1 MTSSEDRDHISRG
14 EIAKDAVQDALGAG
28 IHTVGEITTI
38 ITRAVG
44 DVARAAGNLGTEL
57 FEIRDAA
64 RRANREHGHDDSVD
78 DTVDETVDGT
88 VGDAADDPVDD
99 TADETVDGG
108 DDDADGGAGT

>member
-64 RRANREHGHDDSVD
+64 RRANREHGH
-78 DTVDETVDGT
+78 EE
-88 VGDAADDPVDD
+88 AADDEVDD
-99 TADETVDGG
+99 PLDDKVTGG

>member
-64 RRANREHGHDDSVD
+64 RRANREHGH
-78 DTVDETVDGT
+78 E
-88 VGDAADDPVDD
+88 DAADDAVVDTLD
-99 TADETVDGG
+99 DKVTGG

>member
-64 RRANREHGHDDSVD
+64 RRANREHGHEEAADDEVD
-78 DTVDETVDGT
+78 DTL
-88 VGDAADDPVDD
+88 DDKV
-99 TADETVDGG
+99 TGG

>member
-64 RRANREHGHDDSVD
+64 RRANREHGH
-78 DTVDETVDGT
+78 EE
-88 VGDAADDPVDD
+88 AADDEVDD
-99 TADETVDGG
+99 ALDDRVTGG